1 MTDEKSSATAEEW
14 RVIGAVTLEEGQW
27 MNLWQPPA
35 WDGQPAGVVD
45 RLAARRTELMQQ
57 GQDVLDTARADG
69 RDDVKATE
77 AAIVDDVL
85 AQLRVLGEAPCWNSP
100 DALRS
105 VDGARVATRCPA
117 VIVQER
123 AGELRAVY
131 AAELHNGGWIPAGQG
146 LGTDTYCGTVNAT
159 DAAGWIAGQ

>member
-1 MTDEKSSATAEEW
+1 MDEPVATAGVGW
-14 RVIGAVTLEEGQW
+14 PTRR
-27 MNLWQPPA
+27 
-35 WDGQPAGVVD
+35 VVD

-123 AGELRAVY
+123 AGGELRAVY
-131 AAELHNGGWIPAGQG
+131 AAELHNGGWIPRRPGGARYGYV
-146 LGTDTYCGTVNAT
+146 LRDR
-159 DAAGWIAGQ
+159 